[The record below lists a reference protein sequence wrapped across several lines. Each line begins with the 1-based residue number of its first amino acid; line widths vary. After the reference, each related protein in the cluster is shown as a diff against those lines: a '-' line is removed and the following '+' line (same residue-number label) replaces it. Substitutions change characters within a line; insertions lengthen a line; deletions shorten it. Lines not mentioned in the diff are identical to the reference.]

1 MTKIKNTVESKTVS
15 PQMYKIKS
23 YFNPK
28 YKAGITCSNRA
39 SFGSVY
45 KTLVCSSIKST
56 SEQHKR
62 SVMPMYFS
70 WSSDCE
76 SMFYP

>member
-1 MTKIKNTVESKTVS
+1 MTKIKNTVESKTVHR
-15 PQMYKIKS
+15 YIKIKS

-28 YKAGITCSNRA
+28 YKAGITCPNRA

-56 SEQHKR
+56 TEQHKR

-76 SMFYP
+76 SMLYP